1 MSAAFM
7 YIPRNTSVPSTKLL
21 IVLILQ
27 TIHVQY
33 TIMQQH
39 GLITPNG
46 GGKTPSSTIHPREVA
61 ADVARLQGEQN
72 AQGRIPKIIH
82 LCWLSG
88 DEYPNDIKLCLDSWK
103 QHLPDYEVWLW
114 DTKRFDINSTIWTKQ
129 AFENKKY
136 AFAADYIRLYAL
148 YHYGGIYLD
157 SDVMVYKSFDPLLSL
172 PYFIGQDYNRCFEAA
187 VIGAQKGMPWIKHIL
202 DHYDNR
208 QFVLEDGSFDMR
220 PLPTIFY
227 HRLVGQYSFR
237 RLNQVKPYQ
246 YESGVL
252 NVFTQDFF
260 NSRNSVQ
267 VRRTR
272 HSFCAHNYAGGWT
285 KKNSGIKNYIIRLIP
300 KWLLNIYFT
309 ITHNTINKK
318 KSRRYQIPF
327 TN

>member
-1 MSAAFM
+1 M
-7 YIPRNTSVPSTKLL
+7 
-21 IVLILQ
+21 
-27 TIHVQY
+27 
-33 TIMQQH
+33 
-39 GLITPNG
+39 
-46 GGKTPSSTIHPREVA
+46 
-61 ADVARLQGEQN
+61 ARLQGEQN